1 MLCTTTKYAFYM
13 RKLDEILINLSY
25 ISICV
30 HSRLDEGGAT
40 SGHKGRELVCE
51 RSHSSFQRVR
61 TKILTLTLSL
71 SLSDDLWRL
80 EFQGAEGPARALS
93 GALSVL
99 GIGERLFCRANY
111 VQHLVSHFACH
122 GELRAYVWC

>member
-13 RKLDEILINLSY
+13 RKLDEILINTRSLNLSY

-61 TKILTLTLSL
+61 TKILTLSVSL
-71 SLSDDLWRL
+71 SLMISGVWNSKALR
-80 EFQGAEGPARALS
+80 ARH
-93 GALSVL
+93 
-99 GIGERLFCRANY
+99 EHYREHCRCLA
-111 VQHLVSHFACH
+111 LVSDSFV
-122 GELRAYVWC
+122 ELIMYSILFLTLHATVS